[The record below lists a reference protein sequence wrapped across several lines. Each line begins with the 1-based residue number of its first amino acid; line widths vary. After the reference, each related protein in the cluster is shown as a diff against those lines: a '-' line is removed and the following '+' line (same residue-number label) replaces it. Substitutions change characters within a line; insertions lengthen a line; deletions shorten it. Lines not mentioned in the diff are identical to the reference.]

1 MIKSFWLKF
10 QFASKEKY
18 DLYVVILVGLI
29 NSFVLSP
36 SITSS
41 LGITSLE
48 DGPIQ
53 PSIVY
58 KDPTIFINDFHASE
72 FQRLMWTTSTKWV
85 PAILYKYLNI
95 DPVFPHV
102 LLMYT
107 QTILILVGTFCLANS
122 LFKSR
127 ITSYISVAFVIM
139 FSPYFNNFASYG
151 DQFFMPYGTWIS
163 IGPLLLAWANAI
175 DNKWKKTFIWL
186 LIGASIH
193 PAMALCASFA
203 ILAFEYFSK
212 LDYKTIK
219 KVLILFFPAILF
231 SFNAVLVRRSAT
243 AQTIPEE
250 WYLGLKQVFHWYAWK
265 LDPST
270 TYFETT
276 TYTILLIFSTYILTQ
291 SNIFNFSF
299 KIRNNTQKLVL
310 CFILLYLLQAA
321 SFQLGMAELFSISFG
336 RFSIFTSVY
345 SIIIFAYCISFLV
358 EKNTYIKKVFLS
370 SILIFCLL
378 IPSFLNFAILGLILL
393 LNNVKGKKSD
403 QRFNF
408 ISIIF
413 ILVSIVFGR
422 ANYNDS
428 WWSGS
433 IFQFIPSALRTV
445 PNYLPL
451 KMLENISMYSW
462 LLILFVLLLYNSR
475 KISKYRNFLIITI
488 VILFTILTLGGRYV
502 LSERR
507 DATHKDWVET
517 QIWALNHSPKS
528 SKFIVNSGFDVYES
542 WTTLSRRPRL
552 IADLSAGFLYFYTKE
567 DAIYDQK
574 RARLP
579 SAPSSYSSSI
589 KDLEFFYSSF
599 RKEFGGDYLVWENN
613 ATKLD
618 LNVAYSNKNFT
629 IYILSNLK

>member
-1 MIKSFWLKF
+1 LIESLRSKL
-10 QFASKEKY
+10 QFTIKEKY
-18 DLYVVILVGLI
+18 DLYAVTLIGII
-29 NSFVLSP
+29 NSFALSP
-36 SITSS
+36 SITNS

-58 KDPTIFINDFHASE
+58 KDPTVFTNDFHASE
-72 FQRLMWTTSTKWV
+72 FQRLMWTTSTKWI

-95 DPVFPHV
+95 DPIFPHV
-102 LLMYT
+102 LLIYA
-107 QTILILVGTFCLANS
+107 QTILMLVGTFYLATS

-127 ITSYISVAFVIM
+127 LTSYISVAFIIM

-163 IGPLLLAWANAI
+163 IGPLLLAWANAL
-175 DNKWKKTFIWL
+175 DNKRKKTFIWL
-186 LIGASIH
+186 LVGASIH

-212 LDYKTIK
+212 LDYKIVK
-219 KVLILFFPAILF
+219 KVLILFSPAILF
-231 SFNAVLVRRSAT
+231 SFIAVLVRRSVT
-243 AQTIPEE
+243 AETIPEE

-265 LDPST
+265 LNPST
-270 TYFETT
+270 PYFETT

-299 KIRNNTQKLVL
+299 KIRNNTQKLVV
-310 CFILLYLLQAA
+310 FFVLLYLLQAA
-321 SFQLGMAELFSISFG
+321 SFQLGVAELFSISFG

-345 SIIIFAYCISFLV
+345 SIIIFAFCISFLV
-358 EKNTYIKKVFLS
+358 EKNTDFKKVFLS
-370 SILIFCLL
+370 SIIIFCLL
-378 IPSFLNFAILGLILL
+378 IPSFLNFAILGLVLL
-393 LNNVKGKKSD
+393 FNNVKERKSD
-403 QRFNF
+403 QRFNL
-408 ISIIF
+408 ISTIF
-413 ILVSIVFGR
+413 ILVSFVFGKT
-422 ANYNDS
+422 NYNDS

-433 IFQFIPSALRTV
+433 IFQFIPNALRTV

-451 KMLENISMYSW
+451 KMIENVSMYSW
-462 LLILFVLLLYNSR
+462 LLILLVILFYNSKRITIYR
-475 KISKYRNFLIITI
+475 KPLIIAI
-488 VILFTILTLGGRYV
+488 IILFTILTLGGRYV

-507 DATHKDWVET
+507 DATHRDWVET

-528 SKFIVNSGFDVYES
+528 SKFIVNSGFNVYES

-567 DAIYDQK
+567 DLIYDQK
-574 RARLP
+574 RSRLP
-579 SAPSSYSSSI
+579 SAPNSYSSDV

-599 RKEFGGDYLVWENN
+599 KKEMGGDYLVWKND
-613 ATKLD
+613 ATKINLS
-618 LNVAYSNKNFT
+618 VVYSNDSFT
-629 IYILSNLK
+629 IYELE